1 MRKAGEEQGVRL
13 VQVMTAILL
22 GGLLALAVSMSVLL
36 LCAIGIS
43 NGWLGE
49 TSIEQLAIAACVL
62 GGFFG
67 GILTVKR
74 CGSRALLA
82 GLAAGGTLFLLL
94 LTAGLLLFTESVS
107 MDQGGLGILSG
118 CLCGGAAAGLLC
130 AAPKR
135 KRRGR

>member
-1 MRKAGEEQGVRL
+1 MRKAGEEQGIRL

-82 GLAAGGTLFLLL
+82 GLAAGGACFLLL
-94 LTAGLLLFTESVS
+94 LAGGLLFFPEAVS
-107 MDQGGLGILSG
+107 IDRGGLGLLSG
-118 CLCGGAAAGLLC
+118 CLCGGAAAGILC
-130 AAPKR
+130 AGPKR
-135 KRRGR
+135 KRRRR